1 MNFLTKK
8 SAFAYSALAISFMA
22 VEAHALAIQ
31 GLSANQISADTTQI
45 KVAFDGQPVTPVAYQ
60 QAGGKQL
67 TLDFN
72 QVSSG
77 GLPRSMPIDR
87 GVVNE
92 VTALNNGSMTRL
104 MINLKDSASYTST
117 VQGNQLLINIKQG
130 GSSITQSVANQPTP
144 AVVTT
149 PVQPAVQ
156 PMTVKVNPLL
166 APTSGSL
173 ASSYDGVSTVD
184 YSGNANG
191 GNVTINLTNE
201 SIPVDVQRQGNKL
214 VVRTSGTTIP
224 RHLLKRINGS
234 GLVADIDARNQGQSG
249 VITVNM
255 KGDFEYQA
263 YQSGATLNISV
274 LPPKMLRE
282 PTIEEKVYTGEPL
295 SMEFQDVSVRTVLDV
310 LGQFTENNI
319 VAADNVQGNITLRLI
334 NVPWDQALD
343 IILKSKN
350 LGQRKNGNVILVAPA
365 DELATQETKELEAK
379 QRVQDLSPLRTEY
392 VRLNYAKAADVY
404 KLIQDASRSSGRGN
418 NNESEASLFSPRGSA
433 TFDARTN
440 TIILK
445 DTADSIQN
453 IRELLEKIDIPVKQV
468 MIEARIVRA
477 EDGFAKDLGVTWGLL
492 SNRGDFSIGGSQN
505 TLWDM
510 RTPTSNASGGS
521 TTTYR
526 RPDNLTVDLGVAN
539 ATSSIA
545 LGLLN
550 LPNFALDLELSAMQA
565 DSRGETIS
573 TPKVLTSDKQKARVA
588 SGEEIP
594 YEESSAN
601 GATTV
606 SFKEAMLSLEVTPNI
621 TPEGKIGLDL
631 HVVRASP
638 SAERINGV
646 PSINKDEVIT
656 QVMLEDGQ
664 TVVLGGIFR
673 DEVRNQEGKVPF
685 LGDLPG
691 VGRLFRNNQV
701 INNKNELLIFVTPR
715 IVNDGVSRY

>member
-77 GLPRSMPIDR
+77 GLPRSMPINR

-117 VQGNQLLINIKQG
+117 VQGNQLLINVKQG
-130 GSSITQSVANQPTP
+130 GSSTTQSVANQPTP

-173 ASSYDGVSTVD
+173 ASNYDGVSTVN

-191 GNVTINLTNE
+191 GNITVGLTNE

-214 VVRTSGTTIP
+214 VVRTTGTTIP

-234 GLVADIDARNQGQSG
+234 GLVADIDAKNQGQNG

-255 KGDFEYQA
+255 TGDFEYQA

-365 DELATQETKELEAK
+365 EELAAREIKELEDARKVDELA
-379 QRVQDLSPLRTEY
+379 PLRQEY
-392 VRLNYAKAADVY
+392 IRLNYAKAQDVY
-404 KLIQDASRSSGRGN
+404 TLLNQSRGSGGTSNNSS
-418 NNESEASLFSPRGSA
+418 SLLSPRGHVA
-433 TFDARTN
+433 VDARTN
-440 TIILK
+440 TIIVN
-445 DTADSIQN
+445 DASDSISN
-453 IRELLEKIDIPVKQV
+453 IRALIDKIDIPVKQV
-468 MIEARIVRA
+468 MIEARIVNA
-477 EDGFAKDLGVTWGLL
+477 SDSFSKNLGVRWGLNSHRNGTESTRDYL
-492 SNRGDFSIGGSQN
+492 SYNGSMGG
-505 TLWDM
+505 
-510 RTPTSNASGGS
+510 
-521 TTTYR
+521 
-526 RPDNLTVDLGVAN
+526 NLAVDLGVA
-539 ATSSIA
+539 ATSGIN

-550 LPNFALDLELSAMQA
+550 VGSLVLDLELMAMQS
-565 DSRGETIS
+565 DNRGEVIS
-573 TPKVLTSDKQKARVA
+573 SPKVLTADKQPAKIS
-588 SGEEIP
+588 SGKEIP
-594 YEESSAN
+594 YQEASAS
-601 GATTV
+601 GATAV
-606 SFKEAMLSLEVTPNI
+606 SFKEASLSLDVTPNI
-621 TPEGKIGLDL
+621 TPEGKIGLEL
-631 HVVRASP
+631 AIAN
-638 SAERINGV
+638 SADSGDRVLGV
-646 PSINKDEVIT
+646 PILNTDEISTNVI
-656 QVMLEDGQ
+656 LEDGQ
-664 TVVLGGIFR
+664 TVVLGGVFK
-673 DEVRNQEGKVPF
+673 NTTGNSQSKVPF

-691 VGRLFRNNQV
+691 VGKLFRNEV
-701 INNKNELLIFVTPR
+701 RINNKEELLIFITPK

>member
-31 GLSANQISADTTQI
+31 GLSANQISADTTQL

-60 QAGGKQL
+60 QADGKQL
-67 TLDFN
+67 ALDFN

-77 GLPRSMPIDR
+77 GLPRSMPINR

-130 GSSITQSVANQPTP
+130 GSSTTQSVANQPAP

-149 PVQPAVQ
+149 PVQSAVQ

-166 APTSGSL
+166 APNSGSL
-173 ASSYDGVSTVD
+173 ASNYDGVSTVD

-191 GNVTINLTNE
+191 GNVTVNLTNE

-214 VVRTSGTTIP
+214 VIRTTGTTIP

-234 GLVADIDARNQGQSG
+234 GLVADIDAKNQGQNG

-255 KGDFEYQA
+255 TGDFEYQA

-365 DELATQETKELEAK
+365 EELAAREIKELEDAK
-379 QRVQDLSPLRTEY
+379 KVDELEPIRQEHI
-392 VRLNYAKAADVY
+392 RLNYAKAEDIHGLLDKVG
-404 KLIQDASRSSGRGN
+404 SSSGSN
-418 NNESEASLFSPRGSA
+418 NNRNSLLSPRGNA
-433 TFDARTN
+433 TFDGRTN
-440 TIILK
+440 TIIIN
-445 DTADSIQN
+445 DTARSIANVRQL
-453 IRELLEKIDIPVKQV
+453 IEAIDIPVKQV
-468 MIEARIVRA
+468 MIEARIVNASDTFSKQLGVRW
-477 EDGFAKDLGVTWGLL
+477 GFNRTGNEFDIRGMNGLSSSNTESRFGNFAVDLGVT
-492 SNRGDFSIGGSQN
+492 
-505 TLWDM
+505 
-510 RTPTSNASGGS
+510 A
-521 TTTYR
+521 
-526 RPDNLTVDLGVAN
+526 
-539 ATSSIA
+539 ATSGIS

-550 LPNFALDLELSAMQA
+550 IDNYALGLELSAMQA
-565 DSRGETIS
+565 DNKGEIIS
-573 TPKVLTSDKQKARVA
+573 SPKVLTSDKQPARIS
-588 SGEEIP
+588 SGVEIP
-594 YEESSAN
+594 YQEASAS

-606 SFKEAMLSLEVTPNI
+606 SFKEAALVLSATPNI

-631 HVVRASP
+631 EITN
-638 SAERINGV
+638 SADSGGRVLGV
-646 PSINKDEVIT
+646 PILNTDEIKTNVI
-656 QVMLEDGQ
+656 LEDGQ
-664 TVVLGGIFR
+664 TVVLGGVFKNTIGN
-673 DEVRNQEGKVPF
+673 NQSKVPF

-691 VGRLFRNNQV
+691 VGRLFRNNV
-701 INNKNELLIFVTPR
+701 RLNNKEELLIFVTPR

>member
-77 GLPRSMPIDR
+77 GLPRSMPINR

-130 GSSITQSVANQPTP
+130 GSSTTQSVANEPAP
-144 AVVTT
+144 AVVAT
-149 PVQPAVQ
+149 PVQPEAQ

-191 GNVTINLTNE
+191 GNVTVNLTNE

-214 VVRTSGTTIP
+214 VVRTTGTTIP

-234 GLVADIDARNQGQSG
+234 GLVADIDAKNQGQNG

-255 KGDFEYQA
+255 TGDFEYQA

-365 DELATQETKELEAK
+365 EELAAREIKELEDAK
-379 QRVQDLSPLRTEY
+379 KVDELEPIRQEHI
-392 VRLNYAKAADVY
+392 RLNYAKAEDIHGLLDRVG
-404 KLIQDASRSSGRGN
+404 SSSGSN
-418 NNESEASLFSPRGSA
+418 NNRNSLLSPRGNA
-433 TFDARTN
+433 TFDGRTN
-440 TIILK
+440 TIIIN
-445 DTADSIQN
+445 DTARSIANVRQL
-453 IRELLEKIDIPVKQV
+453 IETIDIPVKQV
-468 MIEARIVRA
+468 MIEARIVNA
-477 EDGFAKDLGVTWGLL
+477 SDSFSKQLGVRWGFNRTGNKFDIRGMKGL
-492 SNRGDFSIGGSQN
+492 SSSN
-505 TLWDM
+505 TES
-510 RTPTSNASGGS
+510 RFGNFA
-521 TTTYR
+521 
-526 RPDNLTVDLGVAN
+526 VDLGVA
-539 ATSSIA
+539 ATSGIS

-550 LPNFALDLELSAMQA
+550 IDNYALGLELSAMQA
-565 DSRGETIS
+565 DNKGEIIS
-573 TPKVLTSDKQKARVA
+573 SPKVLTSDKQPARIS
-588 SGEEIP
+588 SGVDIP
-594 YEESSAN
+594 YQEASAS

-606 SFKEAMLSLEVTPNI
+606 SFKEAALVLSATPNI

-631 HVVRASP
+631 EITN
-638 SAERINGV
+638 SADSGNRVLGV
-646 PSINKDEVIT
+646 PILNTDEIKTNVI
-656 QVMLEDGQ
+656 LEDGQ
-664 TVVLGGIFR
+664 TVVLGGVFKNTIGN
-673 DEVRNQEGKVPF
+673 NQSKVPF

-691 VGRLFRNNQV
+691 VGRLFRNNV
-701 INNKNELLIFVTPR
+701 RLNNKEELLIFVTPR

>member
-1 MNFLTKK
+1 MNIFTKK
-8 SAFAYSALAISFMA
+8 SAFAYSALAISLIT

-31 GLSANQISADTTQI
+31 GLSANQISADTTQL

-67 TLDFN
+67 ALDFN

-77 GLPRSMPIDR
+77 GLPRNMPINR
-87 GVVNE
+87 GVINE

-104 MINLKDSASYTST
+104 MIDLKDQASYTST
-117 VQGNQLLINIKQG
+117 VEGNALLVNIKQG
-130 GSSITQSVANQPTP
+130 GVTSSQVINNQPAPTSQ
-144 AVVTT
+144 A
-149 PVQPAVQ
+149 
-156 PMTVKVNPLL
+156 MTVKVNPLL

-173 ASSYDGVSTVD
+173 ASNYDGVSTVN

-191 GNVTINLTNE
+191 GNITVGLTNE

-365 DELATQETKELEAK
+365 EELAAREIKELEDAK
-379 QRVQDLSPLRTEY
+379 KVTDLAPLRKEY
-392 VRLNYAKAADVY
+392 IRLNYAKAEDVHELLDKAD
-404 KLIQDASRSSGRGN
+404 SSSSGTGSN
-418 NNESEASLFSPRGSA
+418 QTSLFSPRGSA
-433 TFDARTN
+433 TFDGRTN
-440 TIILK
+440 TIIIN
-445 DTADSIQN
+445 DTAESIAS
-453 IRELLEKIDIPVKQV
+453 IRELIEKIDIPVKQV
-468 MIEARIVRA
+468 MIEARIVKASDSFSKELGVRWGLQHRGNDGVIMGI
-477 EDGFAKDLGVTWGLL
+477 DGFDAK
-492 SNRGDFSIGGSQN
+492 NN
-505 TLWDM
+505 T
-510 RTPTSNASGGS
+510 TPRYA
-521 TTTYR
+521 
-526 RPDNLTVDLGVAN
+526 VDLGLTA
-539 ATSSIA
+539 ATSGIS

-550 LPNFALDLELSAMQA
+550 IADSILQLELSAMQA
-565 DSRGETIS
+565 DNRGEVIS
-573 TPKVLTSDKQKARVA
+573 SPKVLTADKQKARVA
-588 SGEEIP
+588 SGTQVP
-594 YEESSAN
+594 YLQASAS
-601 GATTV
+601 GATAVT
-606 SFKEAMLSLEVTPNI
+606 FKDAALILEATPNI
-621 TPEGKIGLDL
+621 TPEGKIGLELD
-631 HVVRASP
+631 
-638 SAERINGV
+638 IKNGV
-646 PSINKDEVIT
+646 PDYANARFGAVPINEDSVQTNVI
-656 QVMLEDGQ
+656 LEDGQ
-664 TVVLGGIFR
+664 TVVLGGVFR
-673 DEVRNQEGKVPF
+673 NTIGNTQSKVPF

-691 VGRLFRNNQV
+691 VGRLFRSDVKSNV
-701 INNKNELLIFVTPR
+701 KEELLIFITPK
-715 IVNDGVSRY
+715 IINDGVSRY